1 MPKVSIFLSYYNDRN
16 FLAQAIESILA
27 QDFQDFELILLNHA
41 TVDNCRQIAHSYTDS
56 RIVHIDKDF
65 NYGAGSGLLIRDML
79 AVARGEY
86 IKFCCAD
93 DILHSDCLSKLV
105 NYLDQNP
112 DCDAVCSGM
121 DFIDVNGKRLPNKI
135 GFSNIGCNQLKNIFN
150 AQDHICFPTVMM
162 RTRVL
167 TNTSINNTFIMKLD
181 TSLWTE
187 LLCRGG
193 RFDRIDDALVDYR
206 LHHNQTTRQQSG
218 VLFLEGIAFA
228 DIFYTITD
236 VKIVQDLCQDVEY
249 SHDLTEADTQY
260 CSFILALHNL
270 QGKNLSFAISGYL
283 HINNLLND
291 DNMRIGLQERFGF
304 TIADFRKLYQKLPAL
319 GSFLDVETK
328 KMSVGKLLKLLG
340 RKVFRACTPKFYR
353 NLLINYRINKRHTI
367 IKED

>member
-16 FLAQAIESILA
+16 FLAHAIESILA

-41 TVDNCRQIAHSYTDS
+41 TTDNCREIAHSYTDS

-86 IKFCCAD
+86 VKFCCAD

-105 NYLDQNP
+105 EYLDMNP
-112 DCDAVCSGM
+112 DCDAVCSSM
-121 DFIDVNGKRLPNKI
+121 NFIDVNGKRLPNKM
-135 GFSNIGCNQLKNIFN
+135 GFPNTGCNQLKTIFN
-150 AQDHICFPTVMM
+150 GQDHICFPTVMM
-162 RTRVL
+162 RTHAL
-167 TNTSINNTFIMKLD
+167 TNAPINNTFIMKLD

-193 RFDRIDDALVDYR
+193 RFDRVDDALVDYR
-206 LHHNQTTRQQSG
+206 LHHNQTTRQQSDS
-218 VLFLEGIAFA
+218 LFLECVAFA

-236 VKIVQDLCQDVEY
+236 VNIVQDLCPDIEY
-249 SHDLTEADTQY
+249 SHSLTDADSKY

-270 QGKNLSFAISGYL
+270 QGKNLSFAIAGYL
-283 HINNLLND
+283 HIDKLLND
-291 DNMRIGLQERFGF
+291 DTMRIDLEERFGF
-304 TIADFRKLYQKLPAL
+304 TIADFRRLYKKLPAL
-319 GSFLDVETK
+319 DNFLEVETK
-328 KMSVGKLLKLLG
+328 KMGVGRLLKLLG

-353 NLLINYRINKRHTI
+353 NLLINYRLNKRHTI

>member
-162 RTRVL
+162 RKDFL
-167 TNTSINNTFIMKLD
+167 TSVDINNTFIMKLD
-181 TSLWTE
+181 TSLWTT
-187 LLCRGG
+187 LLCQGG

-236 VKIVQDLCQDVEY
+236 VKIVQDLCPDIEY

-291 DNMRIGLQERFGF
+291 DNMRIGLEERFGF

-319 GSFLDVETK
+319 GNFLDVETK
-328 KMSVGKLLKLLG
+328 KMGVGKLLKLLG

>member
-41 TVDNCRQIAHSYTDS
+41 TTDNCRQIAHSYTDS

-79 AVARGEY
+79 AVARGKY

-93 DILHSDCLSKLV
+93 DILHFDCLSKLV

-162 RTRVL
+162 RKDFL
-167 TNTSINNTFIMKLD
+167 TSVDINNTFIMKLD
-181 TSLWTE
+181 TSLWTT
-187 LLCRGG
+187 LLCQGG

-236 VKIVQDLCQDVEY
+236 VKIVQDLCPDVEY

-270 QGKNLSFAISGYL
+270 QGENLSFAISGYL
-283 HINNLLND
+283 HIDKLLND
-291 DNMRIGLQERFGF
+291 DNMRIGLEERFGF

-319 GSFLDVETK
+319 GNFLDVETK
-328 KMSVGKLLKLLG
+328 KMGVGKLLKLLG